1 MGLVAVIM
9 AGGRGTRF
17 WPRSRKKLPKQLL
30 NIIGEKTIL
39 EQTVDR
45 IRPLCDWDRMFIV
58 TEKDQAPQIR
68 SLLPDLP
75 TEHLLVE
82 PLGKNT
88 APCVGLAALVL
99 ADRDPEAV
107 MVILPADHYIAQ
119 VPVFQQTLSAAVDA
133 ARSGEYLITLGI
145 TPLFPE
151 TGYGYIEKGEELSF
165 LQDRPVWRVKAFHEK
180 PDRVK
185 AEAMV
190 AAGSYY
196 WNSGMFV
203 WTVSAIL
210 KKMAQYT
217 PALYG
222 ELMDLQPRI
231 GQADWD
237 EALLNAY
244 QRMEDISIDYAVME
258 KADNVLMLEGNFGW
272 NDVGSWEAVY
282 QLETKDSLGNCLQG
296 PVIVIDSRGC
306 LVHSPNKTVALLGIR
321 DLVVVET
328 PDALLICPRERS
340 QEVKK
345 IVALLE
351 QAGDESLL

>member
-1 MGLVAVIM
+1 MRLGPDVH
-9 AGGRGTRF
+9 RHR
-17 WPRSRKKLPKQLL
+17 
-30 NIIGEKTIL
+30 
-39 EQTVDR
+39 
-45 IRPLCDWDRMFIV
+45 
-58 TEKDQAPQIR
+58 KDQAPQIR

-107 MVILPADHYIAQ
+107 MVILPADLYIAQ

-165 LQDRPVWRVKAFHEK
+165 LQDQPVWRVKAFHEK

-210 KKMAQYT
+210 KKMALYAGPLWGADG
-217 PALYG
+217 PAAP
-222 ELMDLQPRI
+222 DR
-231 GQADWD
+231 AS
-237 EALLNAY
+237 
-244 QRMEDISIDYAVME
+244 R
-258 KADNVLMLEGNFGW
+258 
-272 NDVGSWEAVY
+272 
-282 QLETKDSLGNCLQG
+282 LG
-296 PVIVIDSRGC
+296 
-306 LVHSPNKTVALLGIR
+306 
-321 DLVVVET
+321 
-328 PDALLICPRERS
+328 
-340 QEVKK
+340 
-345 IVALLE
+345 
-351 QAGDESLL
+351 